1 MDKLKGFI
9 NEYYKI
15 LGLKEPQK
23 TLELSELMGK
33 MQKAYDI
40 PLLNNQ
46 EYNDKNK
53 VVIRLYRAVAST
65 RNI

>member
-9 NEYYKI
+9 ARYYRI
-15 LGLKEPQK
+15 LKLKEPQR
-23 TLELSELMGK
+23 TLQLSKLMDK

-40 PLLNNQ
+40 PLLSNQ

-53 VVIRLYRAVAST
+53 AVIQLYRAIAST